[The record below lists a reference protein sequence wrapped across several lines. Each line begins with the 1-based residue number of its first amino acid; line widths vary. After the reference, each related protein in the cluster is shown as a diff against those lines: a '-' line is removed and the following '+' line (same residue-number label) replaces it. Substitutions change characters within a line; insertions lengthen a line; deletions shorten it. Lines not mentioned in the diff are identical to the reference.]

1 MMIFSKRKQQVEKK
15 QAAEHQRPSKTV
27 KQLLGF
33 DSLLRNGIAY
43 LGDDRWSASIV
54 FEDINYQLAPEALQM
69 EIIDRWAKLLNT
81 FTGSQCAQIS
91 VFTRSRGVSQAM
103 DDVRFASRGDAFDA
117 LREDYNRIVRE
128 RLEMASRDSDTIKV
142 LTVGLVEHDRNV
154 AVNALNALCNTLIA
168 QLHAIEGC
176 RAYRLNREQRVR
188 LLSELLRPEEQCVFS
203 ERYFDAKHRDV
214 KDYCA
219 PFAIDARKPQELHV
233 TYGVHEYY
241 HRTLWISEYPPE
253 LTDQLI
259 QSLSGLQAKVHVS
272 LHLQPFDRE
281 TSLETVK
288 RVNAKLKMQ
297 EMEQRRKNRKQ
308 GLDPDDL
315 PADLADQIEQMSDLK
330 SELQH
335 SNQQLMNTAIVIGV
349 SAESLDELRLVCQK
363 VQSKVK
369 AESCAMETLAFMQPE
384 GLVAELPLA
393 NNPLPMRRT
402 LTTNTAA
409 ILIPFTAQEV
419 YEPGGIFYGSNA
431 RTGNPI
437 VADRRSHMNAN
448 GFVLGTSGGGKSFS
462 VKQEIGAMFL
472 NRDDEVIIIDPEREY
487 CALAQAFHGSII
499 QMSAGSS
506 TRLNPLDIML
516 DNPLETDPVKEK
528 TNAVTAMIGALIGG
542 DQGLSSVQKSLI
554 DTTVLQLYQDY
565 RNGMITQPTL
575 QELYDRLRH
584 VDNVE
589 VHNVAL
595 ALQTYVAGSLAG
607 FNGQTN
613 VDSTNRFTVFDVSGL
628 TGGLRTF
635 GMMVVIEHVWNRVV
649 LNKLHGKR
657 TWLYVDEFHRFFSNP
672 YSSAQF
678 KDLFKRARKYGLG
691 VTGITQNIEEL
702 LVDNDARLMLS
713 NSDFLM
719 LLSQKP
725 TDADQLCELLDLSD
739 EQRQYFTGVMP
750 GEGLLQIGNA
760 FVPFN
765 ARIANDSSLYEL
777 YSTEFKDTSTPAVGG
792 KGRV

>member
-15 QAAEHQRPSKTV
+15 QAAERQRPSKTV

-54 FEDINYQLAPEALQM
+54 FEDINYQLAPERTQM

-81 FTGSQCAQIS
+81 FGANQCAQVS
-91 VFTRSRGVSQAM
+91 VYTRSRGISQALADM
-103 DDVRFASRGDAFDA
+103 QLTARHDGLDEYRA
-117 LREDYNRIVRE
+117 DYNQIVRD
-128 RLEMASRDSDTIKV
+128 RLEQASQDSDTIKV
-142 LTVGLVEHDRNV
+142 VTVGLVERDRQV
-154 AVNALNALCNTLIA
+154 AVNTLNTLCNTLVA

-176 RAYRLNREQRVR
+176 KAYRLNREQRVR
-188 LLSELLRPEEQCVFS
+188 LLAELLRPEDDCMFW
-203 ERYFDAKHRDV
+203 ERHFDAKRRDV
-214 KDYCA
+214 RDYCA
-219 PFAIDARKPQELHV
+219 PFALDARHASELHI
-233 TYGVHEYY
+233 TYGLHEYCE
-241 HRTLWISEYPPE
+241 RTLWISEYPPE

-259 QSLSGLQAKVHVS
+259 QSLTSLHKRVHVS
-272 LHLQPFDRE
+272 VHLQPFDRE
-281 TSLETVK
+281 TSLQTVK
-288 RVNAKLKMQ
+288 RVNAELQMQ

-315 PADLADQIEQMSDLK
+315 PADLQDQIEQMSDLK

-335 SNQQLMNTAIVIGV
+335 SNQQLLRTAMVINV
-349 SAESLDELRLVCQK
+349 SADSMEELRDVCEQ
-363 VQSKVK
+363 VQSRVK
-369 AESCAMETLAFMQPE
+369 AESCKLETLSYMQLE
-384 GLVAELPLA
+384 GLVAALPLA
-393 NNPLPMRRT
+393 NNPLPMCRT

-409 ILIPFTAQEV
+409 ILVPFTSQEV
-419 YEPGGIFYGSNA
+419 YEPGGIFYGSNV

-437 VADRRSHMNAN
+437 LADRRSHMNAN

-462 VKQEIGAMFL
+462 VKQELGAMYL
-472 NRDDEVIIIDPEREY
+472 GRDDEVMIIDPEREY

-499 QMSAGSS
+499 QISAGAA

-542 DQGLSSVQKSLI
+542 SGGLSSVQKSLI

-565 RNGMITQPTL
+565 RNGIISQPTL
-575 QELYDRLRH
+575 QALYDRLRH

-589 VHNVAL
+589 VHNAAL

-628 TGGLRTF
+628 TGELRTF

-719 LLSQKP
+719 LLAQKP
-725 TDADQLCELLDLSD
+725 TDADQLCELLDLSV
-739 EQRQYFTGVMP
+739 EQRQYFSGVLP
-750 GEGLLQIGNA
+750 GEGLLQIGTA
-760 FVPFN
+760 VLPFD
-765 ARIANDSSLYEL
+765 ARIAPESKLYQL
-777 YSTEFKDTSTPAVGG
+777 YATEFKDPSQSHDGSG
-792 KGRV
+792 ERI

>member
-1 MMIFSKRKQQVEKK
+1 MFFKQSKRVQSQQV
-15 QAAEHQRPSKTV
+15 SKTV

-54 FEDINYQLAPEALQM
+54 FEDINYQLAPEGSQL

-81 FTGSQCAQIS
+81 FGSEQFAQIS
-91 VFTRSRGVSQAM
+91 VYTRSRSVRQALSDM
-103 DDVRFASRGDAFDA
+103 QLVSRGDELDVY
-117 LREDYNRIVRE
+117 REDYNWIVRD
-128 RLEMASRDSDTIKV
+128 RLEQASRDSDTMKV
-142 LTVGLVEHDRNV
+142 LTVGLVEHDRQV
-154 AVNALNALCNTLIA
+154 AVNTLNALCNSLVA

-176 RAYRLNREQRVR
+176 KAWRLNREQRVH
-188 LLSELLRPEEQCVFS
+188 LLAELLRPEDDCTFREQQ
-203 ERYFDAKHRDV
+203 FDARRQDV

-219 PFAIDARKPQELHV
+219 PFAINAKHAQDLQVH
-233 TYGVHEYY
+233 YGLHEYY
-241 HRTLWISEYPPE
+241 QRSLWISEYPPE

-259 QSLSGLQAKVHVS
+259 TALTSLHKRVHVS
-272 LHLQPFDRE
+272 VHLQPFDRE
-281 TSLETVK
+281 TSLQTVK
-288 RVNAKLKMQ
+288 RVNAELKMQ

-335 SNQQLMNTAIVIGV
+335 SNQQLMRTAMVINV
-349 SAESLDELRLVCQK
+349 SADSMEELRDVCEQ

-369 AESCAMETLAFMQPE
+369 AESCRLETLSYMQGE
-384 GLVAELPLA
+384 GLVAGLPLA
-393 NNPLPMRRT
+393 NNPLPMWRT

-409 ILIPFTAQEV
+409 ILIPFTSQEV
-419 YEPGGIFYGSNA
+419 YEPGGIFYGSNV

-437 VADRRSHMNAN
+437 LADRRAHMNAN

-472 NRDDEVIIIDPEREY
+472 GRDDEVIIIDPEREY
-487 CALAQAFHGSII
+487 CALAQAFGGSII
-499 QMSAGSS
+499 QISAGAA

-542 DQGLSSVQKSLI
+542 SNGLSSVQRSLI
-554 DTTVLQLYQDY
+554 DTTVLQLYQQY
-565 RNGMITQPTL
+565 RNGTIGQPTL
-575 QELYDRLRH
+575 QDLYHRLLQ

-589 VHNVAL
+589 VHNAAL
-595 ALQTYVAGSLAG
+595 ALQTYVAGSLSG
-607 FNGQTN
+607 FNGHTN
-613 VDSTNRFTVFDVSGL
+613 VDTTNRFTVFDVSGL
-628 TGGLRTF
+628 TGELRTF
-635 GMMVVIEHVWNRVV
+635 GMMVVIEHVWQRVV
-649 LNKLHGKR
+649 SNKMRGVR
-657 TWLYVDEFHRFFSNP
+657 TWLYVDEFHRFFANQ

-725 TDADQLCELLDLSD
+725 TDADQLCELLHLSD
-739 EQRQYFTGVMP
+739 EQRQYFAGVLP

-760 FVPFN
+760 VVPFN
-765 ARIANDSSLYEL
+765 ARIAKDSKLYEL
-777 YSTEFKDTSTPAVGG
+777 YATEFKDITQPAVEGQE
-792 KGRV
+792 RV